1 MSPPHIGPF
10 MAPSALSIKPKCH
23 LDALTSPAHLGT
35 AEFSASPLACLH
47 PHTAVSVPLAAS
59 VSLSAQCSL
68 LRTLSLSSFTW
79 GESAQVSAEWGVL
92 VPGWTPLLNGPHLH
106 PLTHTPIH
114 TQSPVT
120 VGYSSSM
127 QRKVL

>member
-1 MSPPHIGPF
+1 

-23 LDALTSPAHLGT
+23 VDAPTSPAHLGM
-35 AEFSASPLACLH
+35 AEFSASLFPCLH
-47 PHTAVSVPLAAS
+47 PHTAVSVPISAS
-59 VSLSAQCSL
+59 GSLSVLCSL
-68 LRTLSLSSFTW
+68 LRTLSLSSFTR
-79 GESAQVSAEWGVL
+79 GKSAQVSAEWGVL
-92 VPGWTPLLNGPHLH
+92 VPGWTPPLNGPHPH